1 VLGCASSCCEL
12 VSEDESLSDDELVLD
27 ETLLLLLLEVDVAN
41 CLARLWEEE
50 EEEVEE
56 EEEEEEEEEDE
67 DDEVARACFLFRD
80 AMVAILGPCG
90 KVNHGLFLQSCVQ
103 VSCGRVCEIS
113 NLTENR
119 RKKYIIVDQL
129 FLVYYIWKWIKS
141 VQACYSTTSTLRLR
155 PEGNQ
160 CSIVYHHFLP
170 LRMDTKVLI
179 FRCWQL
185 LLP

>member
-1 VLGCASSCCEL
+1 MVLGCASSCCEL

-27 ETLLLLLLEVDVAN
+27 ETLLLLLLEVDVDN

-90 KVNHGLFLQSCVQ
+90 KVNHGLSYDRVVVCVKFP
-103 VSCGRVCEIS
+103 IS
-113 NLTENR
+113 ENR
-119 RKKYIIVDQL
+119 RKKYIIVH
-129 FLVYYIWKWIKS
+129 
-141 VQACYSTTSTLRLR
+141 R
-155 PEGNQ
+155 
-160 CSIVYHHFLP
+160 
-170 LRMDTKVLI
+170 
-179 FRCWQL
+179 
-185 LLP
+185 

>member
-1 VLGCASSCCEL
+1 MLGCASSCCEL

-27 ETLLLLLLEVDVAN
+27 ETLLLLLLEVDVDN

-90 KVNHGLFLQSCVQ
+90 KVNHGLSYNRVYRVVACVKFQSQ
-103 VSCGRVCEIS
+103 QK
-113 NLTENR
+113 TEGKN
-119 RKKYIIVDQL
+119 
-129 FLVYYIWKWIKS
+129 
-141 VQACYSTTSTLRLR
+141 TSSL
-155 PEGNQ
+155 
-160 CSIVYHHFLP
+160 SIVSITTIYGSG
-170 LRMDTKVLI
+170 
-179 FRCWQL
+179 
-185 LLP
+185 